1 MKSRCNKLPS
11 LCPRNKGTDL
21 GANTEMF
28 VAENTGFEGGVVI
41 KAVHASV
48 RVPVGRIQ
56 VLQLNESFLKE
67 WVATRGLRSRTCNL
81 SSSNH
86 CWCELPEHL
95 WEQCG
100 QLMNDYTEGRMER
113 NCLNFIKYA
122 HCLKLS
128 VDHCTDVRLIDW
140 RGREVS
146 AVEENVNTSEEK
158 GLKQGE

>member
-21 GANTEMF
+21 GVNTEMF
-28 VAENTGFEGGVVI
+28 VAENSVFEGGVAI

-48 RVPVGRIQ
+48 RVPIGRTQI
-56 VLQLNESFLKE
+56 LQLTESFLKDR
-67 WVATRGLRSRTCNL
+67 VAKRGLGSRTRNL

-86 CWCELPEHL
+86 RCCELPEHM

-113 NCLNFIKYA
+113 NCLNLTKYA
-122 HCLKLS
+122 HCLNLS
-128 VDHCTDVRLIDW
+128 VDHCTDVQPIDW
-140 RGREVS
+140 RRREVS
-146 AVEENVNTSEEK
+146 AVGENISTSEEK
-158 GLKQGE
+158 A